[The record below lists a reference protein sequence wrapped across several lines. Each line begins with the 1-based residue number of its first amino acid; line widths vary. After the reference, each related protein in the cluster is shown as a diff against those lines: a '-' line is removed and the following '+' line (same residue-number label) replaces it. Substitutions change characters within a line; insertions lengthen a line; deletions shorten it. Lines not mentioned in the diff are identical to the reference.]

1 MELRKTLLGPIGG
14 FEPLTMESLLCSI
27 SIVGV
32 PLFIAL
38 FSILIF
44 AFGHQ
49 HSGIEQGVALP
60 FRVLPEP
67 NALQNGFKTL
77 PQGQV
82 GTAQRLY
89 ETKRSEQPHW
99 LLFQVSRTQDAN
111 GQSHPVEF
119 PSRHAKSLSC
129 WTTDGRFIGS
139 ADRASSHGGLH
150 AVKSGFVMES
160 ANIEPGSAVQC
171 LGSFVGPAKV
181 TLRQWTHTGL
191 EESIQAYHRESGLL
205 DGGLIIL
212 CLFILV
218 SALVSRES
226 IYVLFAAWLFLN
238 LRMAAL
244 SMGWDTQWLSYP
256 VPNEWLSPMRQ
267 ITMTT
272 YYVLTIALFSRLFR
286 NELNKAGGS
295 ILLVIVQWTCLP
307 LLLLSLIAS
316 YHSFLP
322 ILWGATAFG
331 IGIIFFLLFRLVF
344 VARSST
350 VFWYGGSI
358 AITLFASGYEVAA
371 AALGLAEHI
380 GTVNS
385 VTAAMA
391 SALMAALAIAEQ
403 VHHERLERLKAQSEL
418 RHTYEAVPVG
428 LFTLDEKGNF
438 HRCNP
443 ALREML
449 GIKEACS
456 EIRHWTD
463 YFDDATWEHF
473 RRVAAEDG
481 ELDLSGRMDGT
492 AAKRV
497 FHIKA
502 AFSGG
507 RIEGSLQDITERTVA
522 NERLRYLAAY
532 DPLTNALNRRGIEK
546 ALEEAVQGL
555 ANGRALALAYIDL
568 DRFKLIN
575 DLYGHMT
582 GDEVL
587 RIISQRIVAH
597 LGPHQKL
604 GRVGGDEFV
613 IVFSGTTIRRA
624 TEVCR
629 SVIASIENDPC
640 QIEDKA
646 FQVKCSIGLIDVVD
660 ESVANDAISIADRA
674 CRAAKGSSDSLV
686 IYERDAAAF
695 RERSEELTMV
705 ARFGVAQV
713 PDGLFL
719 EMQPIMSLARPYDS
733 HNFEVLLRLREPDNS
748 ITPAGKIISAAESN
762 GRIALIDR
770 WVLGTLLRWLSAHR
784 SQLSKTRFICLNLS
798 GASLNDER
806 FVQDAFSMLAEAGNV
821 IDLLCFEIT
830 ESVAL
835 NDLSNTNRFID
846 KVRSM
851 GAKVALDDFGAGYT
865 SFSYLRELSADAV
878 KIDGAFVR
886 DVISHP
892 ANLAIVEA
900 IAELSRNL
908 GMKTIAEW
916 AENVAIVEAL
926 TEVGVDYVQGFAVAR
941 PMAPER
947 ILATHSSAELIEDP
961 QVARFVTESILHAS
975 DLVSWQPTAGSRHW
989 HRPH

>member
-1 MELRKTLLGPIGG
+1 M
-14 FEPLTMESLLCSI
+14 
-27 SIVGV
+27 
-32 PLFIAL
+32 
-38 FSILIF
+38 
-44 AFGHQ
+44 
-49 HSGIEQGVALP
+49 
-60 FRVLPEP
+60 
-67 NALQNGFKTL
+67 
-77 PQGQV
+77 
-82 GTAQRLY
+82 
-89 ETKRSEQPHW
+89 
-99 LLFQVSRTQDAN
+99 
-111 GQSHPVEF
+111 
-119 PSRHAKSLSC
+119 
-129 WTTDGRFIGS
+129 
-139 ADRASSHGGLH
+139 
-150 AVKSGFVMES
+150 KSGFVMDS
-160 ANIEPGSAVQC
+160 ANIQPGTDVQC

-191 EESIQAYHRESGLL
+191 EESIQDYHRESGLL

-212 CLFILV
+212 CLFIPGER
-218 SALVSRES
+218 LVSREP
-226 IYVLFAAWLFLN
+226 IYVLFAPGCSLN

-256 VPNEWLSPMRQ
+256 VPIEWLSPMRQ
-267 ITMTT
+267 ITMTA

-286 NELNKAGGS
+286 NELNRIGGS
-295 ILLVIVQWTCLP
+295 TLLVIVQWTCLP
-307 LLLLSLIAS
+307 LLLLSLVAS
-316 YHSFLP
+316 YQSFLP

-331 IGIIFFLLFRLVF
+331 IGIISFMLFRLVF

-358 AITLFASGYEVAA
+358 AVTLFASGYEVAA
-371 AALGLAEHI
+371 AALGLAKHI
-380 GTVNS
+380 GTINS

-391 SALMAALAIAEQ
+391 SALMAALAIAEH
-403 VHHERLERLKAQSEL
+403 VHHERLERIKAQSEL
-418 RHTYEAVPVG
+418 RHTYEAAPVG

-443 ALREML
+443 ALRDML

-473 RRVAAEDG
+473 QRVAAEEG
-481 ELDLSGRMDGT
+481 ELDLSGRSDGT
-492 AAKRV
+492 AANKI

-502 AFSGG
+502 AFAGG
-507 RIEGSLQDITERTVA
+507 RIEGSLQDITERTLA
-522 NERLRYLAAY
+522 HQRLRYLAEY

-546 ALEEAVQGL
+546 TLNEAVQGL
-555 ANGRALALAYIDL
+555 VNGRALAIAYIDL

-575 DLYGHMT
+575 DLYGHTT

-587 RIISQRIVAH
+587 RSISQRIDSH
-597 LGPHQKL
+597 LGTHQKL

-613 IVFSGTTIRRA
+613 IVFPGTTIRQA
-624 TEVCR
+624 TDVCR
-629 SVIASIENDPC
+629 GVIASIEDEPC

-646 FQVKCSIGLIDVVD
+646 FQVKCSIGLVDVAS
-660 ESVANDAISIADRA
+660 ESIAQDAISIADRA
-674 CRAAKGSSDSLV
+674 CRAAKGSTDSLV
-686 IYERDAAAF
+686 VYERDAAAF
-695 RERSEELTMV
+695 KERADELNMV
-705 ARFGVAQV
+705 SRFGVSRV

-733 HNFEVLLRLREPDNS
+733 HNFEVLLRLREPDGTT
-748 ITPAGKIISAAESN
+748 TPAGRIIGAAESN

-770 WVLGTLLRWLSAHR
+770 WVLGTLLQWLAEHR
-784 SQLSKTRFICLNLS
+784 ARLAKTRFICLNLS

-806 FVQDAFSMLAEAGNV
+806 FIQDAFSMLAEAGNIV
-821 IDLLCFEIT
+821 DLLCFEIT

-835 NDLSNTNRFID
+835 NDLGNTNRFID
-846 KVRSM
+846 KVRGL

-886 DVISHP
+886 DVVAHP

-916 AENVAIVEAL
+916 AEDVATVEAL

-941 PMAPER
+941 PLAPER
-947 ILATHSSAELIEDP
+947 ILAAQSSAELIEDP